1 MKPKPTFYEICIA
14 ESNALYPEF
23 DAICLNCGHRIGAH
37 GIKEFERC
45 AKEYEEQTKLSDY

>member
-1 MKPKPTFYEICIA
+1 MTKTFYEICIA